1 MFSSPVFVCA
11 LLVAGAA
18 ASSVPVSQR
27 ARGGKIDGGSESFFS
42 GGFQPSVAVP
52 LERRSDS
59 HTAASTSSY
68 QAASSSYQPTATT
81 SDVASYQTKSTAAA
95 SPRFFDLGNL
105 FYGLQANLPA
115 VVITVLLV
123 IGTIVIVPLI
133 ASKLFGL
140 GSSSFLNLGGYGRSE
155 DGGADLTSLMSLLDE
170 ALQKHDVD
178 ATSCMQLG
186 VCSYVRRAALDIVEG
201 RADSTDLI
209 VDGISSNPL
218 LSSWLDGTSILEAS
232 NVGRSGADCAQTYG
246 TCSLNAASVVS
257 AVGDLISRAN

>member
-27 ARGGKIDGGSESFFS
+27 ARGGKIDGGSESFFR

-68 QAASSSYQPTATT
+68 
-81 SDVASYQTKSTAAA
+81 
-95 SPRFFDLGNL
+95 
-105 FYGLQANLPA
+105 QANLPA